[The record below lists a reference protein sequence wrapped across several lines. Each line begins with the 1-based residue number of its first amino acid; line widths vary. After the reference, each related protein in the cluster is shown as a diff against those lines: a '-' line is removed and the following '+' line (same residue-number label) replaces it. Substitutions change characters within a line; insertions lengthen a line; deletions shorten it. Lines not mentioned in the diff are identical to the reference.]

1 MLRTVK
7 QSGVAALVLFAACLL
22 PAARGVIFYA
32 TGDPTYNTSAPT
44 GSLAGSGWQW
54 VGIWGGYEGTPIG
67 ANYFLTARH
76 VGGNVGDP
84 FIFGGVTYT
93 TTAFFDDTSTDLRIC
108 EVSGTFPAWAP
119 IYRSSGEVGQGLV
132 VIGEGDGQG
141 NPVEVDGMLK
151 GWMWGSGAGT
161 MRWGQNT
168 FDSVVDGGSY
178 WGSLLYALFQAG
190 QGPSEADLANGDSS
204 SPVFIND
211 GSGWELAGIGAAV
224 DGPFNT
230 TDTGEGFDAAIFDAS
245 DLYYQDNGSWVLIP
259 GPGPVPTGF
268 YATRVSVRAAW
279 IDSIVPSGANCSDTP
294 LFSGPEAAILAA
306 VVAGIGAWRAR
317 RVAPAGGA
325 A

>member
-1 MLRTVK
+1 
-7 QSGVAALVLFAACLL
+7 
-22 PAARGVIFYA
+22 
-32 TGDPTYNTSAPT
+32 
-44 GSLAGSGWQW
+44 
-54 VGIWGGYEGTPIG
+54 
-67 ANYFLTARH
+67 
-76 VGGNVGDP
+76 
-84 FIFGGVTYT
+84 
-93 TTAFFDDTSTDLRIC
+93 
-108 EVSGTFPAWAP
+108 
-119 IYRSSGEVGQGLV
+119 
-132 VIGEGDGQG
+132 
-141 NPVEVDGMLK
+141 MLK